1 MKLEVIISKKIKEIK
16 SFKKKTIEEDR
27 KIDQKTY
34 SDKEKR
40 EVSTKQNGS
49 NNRLEIGYKIPVE
62 PSFME
67 EIMEEE
73 NKMTV
78 QGYIFKVDVRTL
90 RSKRSLLTRKAT
102 DYTDS
107 LEIKMFSR
115 NDDDALMFDN
125 AKAGMWIKARG
136 RIQTDSFSNE
146 LTMMANDIQ
155 EVSVARKKDT
165 ASEGEKR
172 NELHANT
179 TISQMDAVVSP
190 SRLIEQAAYWE

>member
-1 MKLEVIISKKIKEIK
+1 AALFKRIEQPFKDHFETIGLGNMKLEVIVSTEIEEIEN
-16 SFKKKTIEEDR
+16 FKKKTIEEDR
-27 KIDQKTY
+27 KIAQKTY

-40 EVSTKQNGS
+40 EVSAKQNGT
-49 NNRLEIGYKIPVE
+49 NKRLEIGYK
-62 PSFME
+62 
-67 EIMEEE
+67 IMEEE

-90 RSKRSLLTRKAT
+90 RSKRSLLIIKAT

-125 AKAGMWIKARG
+125 VKAGMWIKARG

-146 LTMMANDIQ
+146 LTMM
-155 EVSVARKKDT
+155 
-165 ASEGEKR
+165 
-172 NELHANT
+172 
-179 TISQMDAVVSP
+179 
-190 SRLIEQAAYWE
+190 